1 MRLFGL
7 IGKTLKHSFS
17 KSYFTKK
24 FADEGLTD
32 CRYETFELEN
42 IQQLPTLLQQQPQ
55 GFNITIPYKKEVL
68 PYLHEAN
75 EIVREIGA
83 CNCVKVVDGKLY
95 GFNTDVL
102 GFQQSLQ
109 KRLQPYH
116 QKALVLGTG
125 GSSNAVQYALKQLG
139 ISYQLVS
146 RQRGAGLITYE
157 DLNEAI
163 LHDHHLII
171 NTTPVGM
178 FPNTDQAPPIPYQY
192 LTDKHLLFDLIYNP
206 EKTLF
211 LQKGEAQGAAICNG
225 YEMLILQAEASWDI
239 WNKPVS

>member
-1 MRLFGL
+1 MKLYGL
-7 IGKTLKHSFS
+7 IGKPLTHSFS
-17 KSYFTKK
+17 KTYFTQK
-24 FADEGLTD
+24 FAAEDLAD
-32 CRYETFELEN
+32 CRYENFELET
-42 IQQLPTLLQQQPQ
+42 IADLPTLLQQQPQ
-55 GFNITIPYKKEVL
+55 GFNITIPYKKEVVA
-68 PYLHEAN
+68 YLHAAN
-75 EIVREIGA
+75 AVVQEMGA

-95 GFNTDVL
+95 GYNTDVM

-109 KRLQPYH
+109 KRLQPHH

-157 DLNEAI
+157 ELNESLLQEHTVI
-163 LHDHHLII
+163 V

-178 FPNTDQAPPIPYQY
+178 FPQVDQAPPVPYHL
-192 LTDKHLLFDLIYNP
+192 LTPQHLLFDLIYNP

-225 YEMLILQAEASWDI
+225 YEMLILQAEASWEI
-239 WNKPVS
+239 WNSPLP